1 MTVSNGSAGLVPRN
15 FVIDIPTHSR
25 LAYKIGIQ
33 HWHTTLTCYNPFAM
47 FHVRN
52 IYLDEARVEAGKFDI
67 VPTNPQGEAVCAL
80 IAEFLINRPPEFRDK
95 LSFLKR
101 GNLELDWSAVAG
113 GVALASLFEEDK
125 PAAMSILLTGLD
137 PEADRMMLDL
147 FRDNVL
153 RPVFDSAPPEQVNEL
168 VDVSER
174 PLLLQA
180 LFPIS
185 PEWAPTIQLLSTALA
200 SVYFRT
206 ILQLSA
212 TAKESKT

>member
-1 MTVSNGSAGLVPRN
+1 
-15 FVIDIPTHSR
+15 
-25 LAYKIGIQ
+25 
-33 HWHTTLTCYNPFAM
+33 M

-52 IYLDEARVEAGKFDI
+52 IYLEEARVEAGKFDI

-80 IAEFLINRPPEFRDK
+80 VAEFLTNRPPEFRDK
-95 LSFLKR
+95 LAFLKK
-101 GNLELDWSAVAG
+101 GHFELDWSAVTG
-113 GVALASLFEEDK
+113 GVALASLFDEDQ
-125 PAAMSILLTGLD
+125 PATMAILLTGVE

-168 VDVSER
+168 VDVLER
-174 PLLLQA
+174 PLLMQA

-212 TAKESKT
+212 SATETEA

>member
-1 MTVSNGSAGLVPRN
+1 
-15 FVIDIPTHSR
+15 
-25 LAYKIGIQ
+25 
-33 HWHTTLTCYNPFAM
+33 M

-52 IYLDEARVEAGKFDI
+52 IYLEEARVEAGKFDI
-67 VPTNPQGEAVCAL
+67 IPTNAQGEAVCAL
-80 IAEFLINRPPEFRDK
+80 VAEFLTNRPPQFRDK
-95 LSFLKR
+95 LAFLKR
-101 GNLELDWSAVAG
+101 GNFELDWSAVAG
-113 GVALASLFEEDK
+113 GVALASLFDEDE
-125 PAAMSILLTGLD
+125 PATMAILLTGVE

-168 VDVSER
+168 VDVPER

-185 PEWAPTIQLLSTALA
+185 PEWAPTLQLLSTALA

-212 TAKESKT
+212 TAKEPGT